1 MNVQAGE
8 VEDEI
13 ANERRDCE
21 RYGKEATVERLD
33 NLHLRREQAEE
44 NKIFPAV
51 RQQTGFATANRAP
64 CTGKWIPVTTPTRL

>member
-1 MNVQAGE
+1 MNVQAGI
-8 VEDEI
+8 VEDEV

-33 NLHLRREQAEE
+33 NLRLRREQAEE

-51 RQQTGFATANRAP
+51 RQRKGF
-64 CTGKWIPVTTPTRL
+64 CDGKPGST